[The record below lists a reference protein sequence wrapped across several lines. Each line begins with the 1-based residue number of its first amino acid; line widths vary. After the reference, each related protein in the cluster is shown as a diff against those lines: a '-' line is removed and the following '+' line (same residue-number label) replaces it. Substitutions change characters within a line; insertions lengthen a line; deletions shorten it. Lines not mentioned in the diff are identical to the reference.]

1 MPTRGIIG
9 TDYLKVR
16 PDFRVMSNPYGVDDL
31 VVVPAINPRVAVFH
45 AFRADRE
52 GNVIADRNQNNWLLA
67 QAAETVIVTVEEVV
81 ETGDLVRETF
91 DSVITS
97 IHVDAVVHAP
107 HGAHPTSCRGYYGA
121 DGAHVKEYLRYARAE
136 DSFREYLEEYVYC
149 GEERYREQVGVGTP
163 RGGMR

>member
-1 MPTRGIIG
+1 MPFMPTRGIIG

-67 QAAETVIVTVEEVV
+67 QAAETVIVTV
-81 ETGDLVRETF
+81 
-91 DSVITS
+91 ITS